1 VKAGVFLDRD
11 GVIIEDSPNYVTRR
25 EDIRLLPGAAAAI
38 RALNENDIP
47 VVVVTNQSAVARG
60 MITEAELQC
69 LNQRVAE
76 LLAQTGDA
84 RWDRIYYCPYHP
96 DGVIPEYTMESDLRK
111 PQSGMLL
118 RASRELGLDLP
129 SSFMIGDK
137 SSDILAGERAGCHT
151 ILVLTGPD
159 SGSWQRWSDC
169 RPDFI
174 ARDLGEA
181 VRWILSQVRARY
193 PGRRQQ

>member
-1 VKAGVFLDRD
+1 MKSGVFLDRD
-11 GVIIEDSPNYVTRR
+11 GVIIEDSPNYVTRP

-38 RALNENDIP
+38 RALNENNIP

-60 MITEAELQC
+60 MITEVELRC

-76 LLAQTGDA
+76 LLSQADGA
-84 RWDRIYYCPYHP
+84 RWDRLYYCPYHP
-96 DGVIPEYTMESDLRK
+96 DGVVPEYTIESDFRK
-111 PQSGMLL
+111 PQPGMLL
-118 RASRELGLDLP
+118 RASRELGLDLC

-137 SSDILAGERAGCHT
+137 GTDMLAGERAGCHT

-159 SGSWQRWSDC
+159 SGSWQRWPDC
-169 RPDFI
+169 RPDFA

-181 VRWILSQVRARY
+181 ATWILSQVRARH
-193 PGRRQQ
+193 PDA

>member
-1 VKAGVFLDRD
+1 MKSGVFLDRD
-11 GVIIEDSPNYVTRR
+11 GVIIEDSPSYVTHR
-25 EDIRLLPGAAAAI
+25 EDISLLPGAAAAI
-38 RALNENDIP
+38 RALNENAIP

-60 MITEAELQC
+60 MITELELQG

-76 LLAQTGDA
+76 LLAQTDGA

-96 DGVIPEYTMESDLRK
+96 DGVVPEYKRESDLRK
-111 PQSGMLL
+111 PGPGMLL
-118 RASRELGLDLP
+118 RASRELGLDLC

-159 SGSWQRWSDC
+159 SGSWQRWPDC
-169 RPDFI
+169 RPDFV

-181 VRWILSQVRARY
+181 ARRILSQVRARH
-193 PGRRQQ
+193 PDT